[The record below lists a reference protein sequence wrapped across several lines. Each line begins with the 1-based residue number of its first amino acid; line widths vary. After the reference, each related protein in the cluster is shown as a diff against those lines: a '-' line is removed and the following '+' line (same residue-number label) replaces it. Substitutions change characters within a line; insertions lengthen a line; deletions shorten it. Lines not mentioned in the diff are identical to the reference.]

1 MYTEPLSCPN
11 GYSVS
16 IKKNVYLKGI
26 KKLFHEYEIHSCN
39 QADECGK
46 MIPMQRFA
54 FKKDSSK
61 YSKNNKSYH
70 FLNYFQLH

>member
-1 MYTEPLSCPN
+1 MYAEPLFCPN
-11 GYSVS
+11 GHSVS
-16 IKKNVYLKGI
+16 IVYLKGI

-54 FKKDSSK
+54 FKKDSSE
-61 YSKNNKSYH
+61 YSKNNKRYH